1 MKGIDIITIIKEK
14 KRRRN
19 MLKTE
24 AMGEAKRLTNLLSKK
39 FTFEKLYLFGSVTKE
54 ERYYNRNS
62 DIDMVVKDMPRDVYL
77 RAYAFLLRSSRFRI
91 DFKPWEDMTD
101 TIKEYENLSYDVPN
115 GSCTIFEKRRNSF

>member
-77 RAYAFLLRSSRFRI
+77 RAYAFFI
-91 DFKPWEDMTD
+91 AE
-101 TIKEYENLSYDVPN
+101 
-115 GSCTIFEKRRNSF
+115 